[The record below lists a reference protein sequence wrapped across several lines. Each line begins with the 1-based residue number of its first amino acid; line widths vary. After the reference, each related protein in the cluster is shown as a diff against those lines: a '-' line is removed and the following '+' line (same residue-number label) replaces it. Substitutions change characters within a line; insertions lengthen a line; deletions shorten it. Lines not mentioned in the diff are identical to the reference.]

1 MTVNEL
7 YRQGAEMLDYAFIE
21 NAFFDARWLMEH
33 ALKINSTQF
42 ALKKDKEVKKK
53 DEIAFLSLIR
63 RRIAGEPLSIFSA
76 GGSLWV
82 CRLRSARAF

>member
-63 RRIAGEPLSIFSA
+63 RRMSFISIFSA